1 MENPPVIPTITE
13 EEDLPT
19 VVRGMVVG
27 SKEEARVSVALDK
40 LGYEYY
46 YQYQLFGGRNV
57 RGGQVIDFI
66 VLVPPKPIPIYVQ
79 GRYWHSNK
87 MAPEDQLKIA
97 MVDQIEWLDTPTLW
111 YDDEL
116 TSVQDA
122 INLCRR
128 DLGGA

>member
-97 MVDQIEWLDTPTLW
+97 MVDQVEWLDTPTLW

>member
-97 MVDQIEWLDTPTLW
+97 MVDQIEWLDTPKLW

>member
-66 VLVPPKPIPIYVQ
+66 VLVPPRPIPIYVQ

>member
-1 MENPPVIPTITE
+1 MENPPVIRTITE
-13 EEDLPT
+13 EEELPT
-19 VVRGMVVG
+19 VVHGNVVG

-46 YQYQLFGGRNV
+46 YQYQMFGGRNV

-66 VLVPPKPIPIYVQ
+66 VQVPPKPIPIYVQ

-97 MVDQIEWLDTPTLW
+97 MVDQIEWLDTPKLW